1 MATGTDEGDRDA
13 GLPAELGPVAPPGP
27 WLADLGF
34 EIDEASAS
42 RLTGHLV
49 VGPNHHT
56 PWGVVHGGV
65 YTTVIET
72 AASIGASLAAV
83 ERAHYAVGL
92 NNSTDFL
99 RATQEGRLDV
109 VAEPIVQ
116 GRTQQLWDV
125 TITRDDGKPVARG
138 RVRLQNLPL
147 PS

>member
-1 MATGTDEGDRDA
+1 METRTDGEGESAT
-13 GLPAELGPVAPPGP
+13 PAELGELPPPGR
-27 WLADLGF
+27 WLDELGF
-34 EIDEASAS
+34 VLDDASGG

-49 VGPNHHT
+49 VGPDHHT
-56 PWGVVHGGV
+56 PWGVVHGGL
-65 YTTVIET
+65 YATVVET
-72 AASIGASLAAV
+72 AASVGASLAAG
-83 ERAHYAVGL
+83 ERGHYAVGL

-125 TITRDDGKPVARG
+125 TITREDGKPVARG
-138 RVRLQNLPL
+138 RVRLQNVPL